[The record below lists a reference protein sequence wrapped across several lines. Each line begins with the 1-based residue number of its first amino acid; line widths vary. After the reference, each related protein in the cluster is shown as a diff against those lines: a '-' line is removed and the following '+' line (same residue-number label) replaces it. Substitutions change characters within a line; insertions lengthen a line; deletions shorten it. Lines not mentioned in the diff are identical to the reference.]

1 MLDRLS
7 ALEDRYEKLN
17 DMLADPAIINDTNQ
31 LREVS
36 KEQSQLAPTV
46 ETYRVYRE
54 KMEAYQEARQML
66 TDPEMR
72 DLAKEEVA
80 MLEPE
85 IKELEAKLKALLL
98 PKDPNDDKNVIVEI
112 RGAAGGDEAALF
124 AGDLFKMYS
133 KFAEKQN
140 WKIEIIDASYTELG
154 GYKEIIFI
162 VKGTGAYSKL
172 KYENGAHR
180 VQRVPSTESGGRI
193 HTSTATVAVLP
204 EAEDVE
210 VEIHDKDVRVDT

>member
-17 DMLADPAIINDTNQ
+17 DLLADPAIIKDTNQ

-46 ETYRVYRE
+46 EVYRVYRD
-54 KMEAYQEARQML
+54 KMEAYQEARHML

-80 MLEPE
+80 ILEPE
-85 IKELEAKLKALLL
+85 IKDLETKLKALLL

-124 AGDLFKMYS
+124 AGDL
-133 KFAEKQN
+133 
-140 WKIEIIDASYTELG
+140 
-154 GYKEIIFI
+154 
-162 VKGTGAYSKL
+162 V
-172 KYENGAHR
+172 
-180 VQRVPSTESGGRI
+180 
-193 HTSTATVAVLP
+193 
-204 EAEDVE
+204 
-210 VEIHDKDVRVDT
+210 